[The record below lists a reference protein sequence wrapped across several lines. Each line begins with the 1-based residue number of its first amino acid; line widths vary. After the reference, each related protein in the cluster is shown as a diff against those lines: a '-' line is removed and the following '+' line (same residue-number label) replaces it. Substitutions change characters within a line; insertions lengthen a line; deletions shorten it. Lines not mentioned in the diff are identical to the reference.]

1 MIHGYLV
8 HPTPSYTLHPPRLQN
23 RPSATIMRPTDV
35 QPAADSMEAV
45 AQSKQAFEITAVAAV
60 PQPQHYS
67 VVTGEIGPD
76 VINMSWLLDA

>member
-1 MIHGYLV
+1 
-8 HPTPSYTLHPPRLQN
+8 
-23 RPSATIMRPTDV
+23 MRPTDV